1 MNYNFPIIRTID
13 DVLPHISGRNEF
25 IVAERDYG
33 KIINYVVAMQDT
45 FNMTGPDDL
54 GGAMRREAR
63 GLIFDLDGNLM
74 SRPFHKFF
82 NVGER
87 EETQSHAIDLS
98 VGHTIMEKMD
108 GSMIRPLLVDGYLR
122 LGTKMGVTTVG
133 MQAEEFLVTQSYEKK
148 EWLINCVKD
157 SVTPLFEWISP
168 DNQIVL
174 DYNESELVYLGT
186 RDNVTGAYVM
196 DKSCPFPTV
205 PQYGSLELGLNDYMD
220 IARKQENREGDIIR
234 FADGH
239 MVKIKNDWYVRI
251 HKCMDRIRFDRNIVD
266 LIINE
271 EVDDIV
277 PLLPEKEIAKVR
289 DFETRFWEALIRT
302 EDRLVIYRDGCGIVY
317 KNDRKRIALDFVPTL
332 ERKEDAQFIFR
343 MLDGSNIRD
352 LLLDYVRKSIS
363 TNVKWDNT
371 AEWLG
376 MNMNTLNGSL
386 KFGN

>member
-98 VGHTIMEKMD
+98 VSHTIMEKMD

-148 EWLINCVKD
+148 EWLINCVKN

-239 MVKIKNDWYVRI
+239 RVKIKNDWYVRI